1 MDKQQL
7 LGELRERIQDG
18 SVSKYEVE
26 QLFAVT
32 KEPQIDRDASQRHV
46 SLQQIIYYIG
56 GGVVFIGLTVLISQ
70 NWDAFNT
77 AVRILITLGAAVA
90 AYVMAFLFSKREDT
104 DGVAQPFFFL
114 SALLMPVGLAV
125 VLYESSWDLSG
136 NLAMIIVFGLSLV
149 IYGTTLKYFR
159 TNLQLLFTIIF
170 GTSLF
175 FFLTSWLVEND
186 SGLLFQD
193 WRFFFYRG
201 FAVGASYLLLAYYLR
216 EGRCRLMSGPLYF
229 FGSIALLGSALILGG
244 WRPEQNVFWELIYP
258 LLSLGLVFWSTQVKS
273 RAVLLWGAVFFMG
286 YLVKISSE
294 YFADSIGW
302 PAALIISGLGMI
314 AVGYFAFRIKK
325 QYLGW
330 SLILIRKS

>member
-18 SVSKYEVE
+18 LVSKYEVE

-32 KEPQIDRDASQRHV
+32 KEPSVSDRDASQRHV

-56 GGVVFIGLTVLISQ
+56 GGVVFIGLSVLISQ
-70 NWDAFNT
+70 NWDVFNT
-77 AVRILITLGAAVA
+77 AVRILITLGSAVT

-104 DGVAQPFFFL
+104 DGVAQPFFL
-114 SALLMPVGLAV
+114 ISALLMPVGIGV
-125 VLYESSWDLSG
+125 SLYESQWSMSG
-136 NLAMIIVFGLSLV
+136 NLAMIIISGLSLL
-149 IYGTTLKYFR
+149 IYSVSLKHFKS
-159 TNLQLLFTIIF
+159 NLQLLFTIIF
-170 GTSLF
+170 GTWLF
-175 FFLTSWLVEND
+175 YAVTAWLVEYD
-186 SGLLFQD
+186 SSLYFRD
-193 WRFFFYRG
+193 SDFFFYRA
-201 FAVGASYLLLAYYLR
+201 FVVGVSYLLLGYYMQG
-216 EGRCRLMSGPLYF
+216 GRYRLMSGPLFF

-244 WRPEQNVFWELIYP
+244 WRPDQKVIWELIYP

-273 RAVLLWGAVFFMG
+273 RSVLLWGAVFFMA

-294 YFADSIGW
+294 YFSDSLGW

-325 QYLGW
+325 QYLG
-330 SLILIRKS
+330 

>member
-32 KEPQIDRDASQRHV
+32 KEPQAGKDALQRHV

-56 GGVVFIGLTVLISQ
+56 GAVVFLGLSVLISQ

-77 AVRILITLGAAVA
+77 AVRILITLGAAVT
-90 AYVMAFLFSKREDT
+90 AYIMAFMFSKNEDT
-104 DGVAQPFFFL
+104 DGVAQPFFL
-114 SALLMPVGLAV
+114 ISALLMPMGIGVAI
-125 VLYESSWDLSG
+125 YESQWSFSG
-136 NLAMIIVFGLSLV
+136 NLSMVLISGLSL
-149 IYGTTLKYFR
+149 IIFATSLKHFK

-170 GTSLF
+170 STWLF
-175 FFLTSWLVEND
+175 YAVTGWLVEND
-186 SGLLFQD
+186 TNLYFRDSD
-193 WRFFFYRG
+193 FFFYRG
-201 FAVGASYLLLAYYLR
+201 FVVGVSYLLLGYYMQGNR
-216 EGRCRLMSGPLYF
+216 YRLMSGPLFF
-229 FGSIALLGSALILGG
+229 FGSIALLGSAIILGG
-244 WRPEQNVFWELIYP
+244 WTPNQKVIWELIYP
-258 LLSLGLVFWSTQVKS
+258 LLSLGIVFWSTQTKS
-273 RAVLLWGAVFFMG
+273 KSMLLWGAIFFMG

-294 YFADSIGW
+294 YFSDSLGW

-325 QYLGW
+325 QYIG
-330 SLILIRKS
+330 